1 MGGGVMPASPGEKLM
16 PINEPSTREMVA
28 NINYGLRV
36 DKGPVLATAW
46 GVQVVYPLFNLVG
59 GRVLV
64 TQLVGEITT
73 VLSNNAV
80 LLKYYFTP
88 TGGAQIDLSAISLTA
103 AQLAVGKRILAA
115 GTIGGAT
122 TFSGVGASMAQ
133 PTPYIIGTVGPLGV
147 APGGAIGI
155 ESTTAALTS
164 GAAKFSIWYYPMDEG
179 AYIVAA

>member
-1 MGGGVMPASPGEKLM
+1 MPSYSL
-16 PINEPSTREMVA
+16 STRGRVA
-28 NINYGLRV
+28 DIGYGLRV
-36 DKGPVLATAW
+36 DTGLLDATGW
-46 GVQVVYPLFNLVG
+46 GAIAVWPLFTLGG
-59 GRVLV
+59 GRCMV

-73 VLSNNAV
+73 VLSNNATLV
-80 LLKYYFTP
+80 KYYFTP
-88 TGGAQIDLSAISLTA
+88 TAGVQVDLSAISLTI

-122 TFSGVGASMAQ
+122 TFSGIGASMAQ
-133 PTPYIIGTVGPLGV
+133 PTPYILGAVGPLGV